1 MLVERIVYSLL
12 CIVLIGYTMWKSFKD
27 KSGVCLILLGFQIIS
42 TLIQVLSLIKGA
54 YPNYIMQ
61 TFIVIFAVLVPSL
74 MFLSEYLSLDLVEL
88 FEIKTGDIHSKSGN
102 YDKAIES
109 YKKALEHNPKNSE
122 IFVKLGKS
130 YNAIGDRRTAF
141 DRFAKAVELNRND
154 YNSYYEIGI
163 IFNKLHQ

>member
-12 CIVLIGYTMWKSFKD
+12 CIVLIGYTMRKSFKD

-61 TFIVIFAVLVPSL
+61 AFIVIFAVLVPSL

-88 FEIKTGDIHSKSGN
+88 FEIKAGDIH
-102 YDKAIES
+102 
-109 YKKALEHNPKNSE
+109 
-122 IFVKLGKS
+122 
-130 YNAIGDRRTAF
+130 
-141 DRFAKAVELNRND
+141 
-154 YNSYYEIGI
+154 
-163 IFNKLHQ
+163 